1 MTDEAIRWSRPLVL
15 VVEHDSVVADSIS
28 RYLDKS
34 GVRNALI
41 TDGRSALTAYQQLC
55 PDLILLDAQMP
66 GLDSWDVLG
75 RIRQCDRTP
84 VVMLS
89 HGGTDEEAIRA
100 LDAGADDYIT
110 KPLSAPI
117 VCARIRSI
125 LRRVEAN
132 APEDVSSLLREGP
145 IEIDLSRHVV
155 RAQSGNELRTI
166 SLSLAEFRLL
176 AYMLKAP
183 NKVHSRSDLLRIC
196 LTNFNASER
205 TIDNHVS
212 SMRRKLEQVGVV
224 GMPATVRGFGY
235 RLVD

>member
-1 MTDEAIRWSRPLVL
+1 MTDKAIRWGRPLVL

-100 LDAGADDYIT
+100 LDAGADDGGADRLRDVVI
-110 KPLSAPI
+110 SS
-117 VCARIRSI
+117 RI
-125 LRRVEAN
+125 
-132 APEDVSSLLREGP
+132 
-145 IEIDLSRHVV
+145 
-155 RAQSGNELRTI
+155 
-166 SLSLAEFRLL
+166 
-176 AYMLKAP
+176 
-183 NKVHSRSDLLRIC
+183 
-196 LTNFNASER
+196 
-205 TIDNHVS
+205 
-212 SMRRKLEQVGVV
+212 
-224 GMPATVRGFGY
+224 
-235 RLVD
+235 